1 MSSRK
6 TINLRMQLQ
15 TIQNKI
21 YEIRGHK
28 VMLDFDLSK
37 LYEVQTKALNQAV
50 KRNIKRFPVDFMFQL
65 TKTEWET
72 MRSQIST
79 ASKESKV
86 VRSQNVTAS
95 QKKRNVSATPYA
107 FTEQGVAMLSAI
119 LRSDKAIHVSI
130 AIMKAFV
137 FLKQYALSHKDLT
150 AKLKEL
156 ETTYNKKFEDVYEAI
171 NYLMQKDTVQKQQ
184 SQRKRI
190 GYKK

>member
-1 MSSRK
+1 
-6 TINLRMQLQ
+6 MQLQ

-72 MRSQIST
+72 MRPQIST
-79 ASKESKV
+79 ALKESKV
-86 VRSQNVTAS
+86 IRSQNVTAS

-107 FTEQGVAMLSAI
+107 FTATKTNRV
-119 LRSDKAIHVSI
+119 
-130 AIMKAFV
+130 
-137 FLKQYALSHKDLT
+137 
-150 AKLKEL
+150 
-156 ETTYNKKFEDVYEAI
+156 
-171 NYLMQKDTVQKQQ
+171 
-184 SQRKRI
+184 
-190 GYKK
+190 